1 MSAIKECLSCPTSCA
16 GPQKINEPSPTANS
30 SPTVV
35 STPTANSSPTVDD
48 VAYYFEQATKAMN
61 KGMNILI
68 DMKKKDNG
76 INNKE
81 GEKCLVTKEIKKL
94 EENKENTLAIRNI
107 LQEMNN
113 NVNSRYD
120 LLVSLGNLGQLLTLR
135 NRQKDMM
142 NLEKAIYNYLQ

>member
-16 GPQKINEPSPTANS
+16 GPQKINDPSPAANS
-30 SPTVV
+30 L
-35 STPTANSSPTVDD
+35 PTAISSPTVDD
-48 VAYYFEQATKAMN
+48 VAYYFEQASRAMN

-76 INNKE
+76 INKE
-81 GEKCLVTKEIKKL
+81 GEKCLVAKEIKKL

-107 LQEMNN
+107 LQEMIN